1 MYKEKKKRREV
12 TTDNSV
18 KLKRTKKKTLTW
30 LNIVQISK
38 LIKIRK
44 KKRRLPNSK
53 KKRVQFFF
61 LFLIINA

>member
-38 LIKIRK
+38 R
-44 KKRRLPNSK
+44 NCMSK
-53 KKRVQFFF
+53 TYCKS
-61 LFLIINA
+61 